1 MHSSSFREVRFN
13 GCCPTPILS
22 LLESQNPSIPSSTT
36 NISAAR
42 HNFAVA
48 TASSLNQNTRFTN
61 HEALPSLDESFYNFT
76 KAYPKYHQTDQADL
90 IRAQEYSHI
99 THNNHVCLDY
109 NIGHG
114 LFSHAQ
120 HQQQSHSPKAVVAS
134 SSSSPPSPHFPEPT
148 FFDISYKSVNLVS
161 QIQYGNQESELESK
175 LRIRIMAFMNIS
187 PVDYTMVF
195 TANQSSAL
203 KLLADCYPFQ
213 SNQNLLTVYD
223 YESEAV
229 EMMTQSSKKKGAR
242 VMSAEFSWPNLSLQ
256 SGKLRKMIV
265 SRGKKTNRGLFV
277 FPLQSRV
284 TGSSYSY
291 QWMNMAQ
298 GNGWHV
304 LLDACALG
312 PKDMDTLGLSIFKP
326 DFLTCSFYKVFGE
339 NPSGFGCLFVK
350 KSSASILKDSTNAT
364 SIGIVSLAPSSRTF
378 QFPEEQA
385 NTDTEI
391 EQKAKFELPK
401 DDLDVPV
408 QHSFS
413 GPLSVEQKSGE
424 TSKSHEIEEVPV
436 MRKVLSFSE
445 VIELKTPF
453 ESARSKYSEGSVN
466 WSSEIECRGLDHAD
480 SLGLILISSRAR
492 YLINWLVNALLSLQH
507 PHTENGQPLRLVR
520 IYGPKIKFN
529 RGPAV
534 AFNVFDWK
542 GEKIDP
548 TLVQKLADRKNI
560 SLSHGFLH
568 HIWFSDKYEEE
579 REKILETTRTEV
591 EGIVLGKKRDKRHFQ
606 IPVVTAALGFLT
618 NFEDTYRL
626 WAFVSQFLDAD
637 FVEKERWRY
646 TALNQKT
653 VEV

>member
-1 MHSSSFREVRFN
+1 MHSSSFREARFS
-13 GCCPTPILS
+13 GCCPTPILG
-22 LLESQNPSIPSSTT
+22 LLESQTPSNPPNPTA
-36 NISAAR
+36 NISTAR
-42 HNFAVA
+42 YNFAVA
-48 TASSLNQNTRFTN
+48 TASSLNQNTQFTN

-76 KAYPKYHQTDQADL
+76 KAYPKYNQTNQADQ
-90 IRAQEYSHI
+90 IREQEYYHL

-109 NIGHG
+109 IGHG

-120 HQQQSHSPKAVVAS
+120 HQHQQQQSHSPKAAVAS
-134 SSSSPPSPHFPEPT
+134 SSSSPHFPEPIT
-148 FFDISYKSVNLVS
+148 FFDISYKSVNLIS
-161 QIQYGNQESELESK
+161 QILHGSQESELESK

-195 TANQSSAL
+195 TANQSSSL

-223 YESEAV
+223 YENEAV

-242 VMSAEFSWPNLSLQ
+242 VMSAEFSWPNLRIQ
-256 SGKLRKMIV
+256 SGKLKKMIM
-265 SRGKKTNRGLFV
+265 SRGKKRNKGLFV
-277 FPLQSRV
+277 FPLQSRM
-284 TGSSYSY
+284 TGSCYSY
-291 QWMNMAQ
+291 QWMSMAQ
-298 GNGWHV
+298 ENGWHV

-312 PKDMDTLGLSIFKP
+312 PKDMDTLGLSLFKP
-326 DFLTCSFYKVFGE
+326 DFLICSFYKVFGE

-350 KSSASILKDSTNAT
+350 KSSASVLKDSTNAT
-364 SIGIVSLAPSSRTF
+364 NIGIVSLVPSSRTF

-385 NTDTEI
+385 ITDME
-391 EQKAKFELPK
+391 
-401 DDLDVPV
+401 DDLDVR
-408 QHSFS
+408 HSFS
-413 GPLSVEQKSGE
+413 GPLSVQPRSG
-424 TSKSHEIEEVPV
+424 EIEEVSV
-436 MRKVLSFSE
+436 KRRSLSFSQ
-445 VIELKTPF
+445 VIELATPF

-507 PHTENGQPLRLVR
+507 PHTENGQPLPLVR
-520 IYGPKIKFN
+520 MYGPKIMFD

-560 SLSHGFLH
+560 SLSHGFLQN
-568 HIWFSDKYEEE
+568 IWFSEE
-579 REKILETTRTEV
+579 REKILETRRTEV
-591 EGIVLGKKRDKRHFQ
+591 NEGIVSKKRDKHQFQ
-606 IPVVTAALGFLT
+606 VPVVTAALGFLT
-618 NFEDTYRL
+618 NFQDTYRL

-646 TALNQKT
+646 IAIDQKT